1 MNEPDLEVQ
10 WDPAKA
16 QSNLTKHGVSFEQ
29 AATLLL
35 DALALTVFDE
45 AHSDYEGRWFS
56 LGTSKQGRLLAVVH
70 TYSPT
75 GPNSARVRIISAR
88 EATRHE
94 RQQYENEP
102 R

>member
-1 MNEPDLEVQ
+1 MNGPQLEVT

-16 QSNLTKHGVSFEQ
+16 QSNITK
-29 AATLLL
+29 
-35 DALALTVFDE
+35 LALTVFDE
-45 AHSDYEGRWFS
+45 AHSDYEERWFS
-56 LGTSKQGRLLAVVH
+56 LGTSNQGRLLAVVH

-75 GPNSARVRIISAR
+75 GPNSAKVRIISAR

-94 RQQYENEP
+94 RRQYENEP